1 MAKTV
6 KSEIEVLNKL
16 IDHFEDRARWAEGT
30 GNISVAE
37 YNYALAETLR
47 MIRNGDYS

>member
-1 MAKTV
+1 MAKTI

-16 IDHFEDRARWAEGT
+16 IEHFEDRARWAEGR

-47 MIRNGDYS
+47 RLRNGDYS